1 MKLTQNF
8 TLEEMTV
15 SATAKRLKIINDPS
29 ITEIMKL
36 QKLCS
41 EVLQPI
47 RDKFKKPIVVTS
59 GYRCPKLNAAVGGV
73 RTSQHLL
80 GEAADISVGGKY
92 QNKQLFDLIFQMII
106 NKEIQ
111 VGQLID
117 EYDYRWLH
125 ISLPYKKIN
134 QVLHIR

>member
-1 MKLTQNF
+1 
-8 TLEEMTV
+8 
-15 SATAKRLKIINDPS
+15 
-29 ITEIMKL
+29 MKL

-92 QNKQLFDLIFQMII
+92 QNNQLFELIFQMII